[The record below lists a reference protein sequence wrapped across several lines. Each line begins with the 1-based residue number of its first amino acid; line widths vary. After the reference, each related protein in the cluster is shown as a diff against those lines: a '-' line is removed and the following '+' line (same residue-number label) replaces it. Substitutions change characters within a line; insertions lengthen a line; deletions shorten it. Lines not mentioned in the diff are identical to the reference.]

1 LSGGGGGV
9 EENEYKDDE
18 KVLDKFIVKLN
29 GKTEEV
35 DCIVTE
41 SHLVIEAEE
50 VMRLPFSH
58 IVNCDVQYS
67 LPSIE
72 YPGQP
77 LKQHSGTVRLTY
89 LDELNNK
96 QKLSLEMSIGSPYLF
111 KESISRQIAK
121 HIKPMKGNYTDAIL
135 AFFGTFVPI
144 IILTSIAS
152 TQQEMFG
159 YTDLG
164 QIIAWLQLTCWISLV
179 PIAFIFLKM
188 RKGWITLGIAI
199 SFVFSF
205 PITINVI
212 FYGFA

>member
-1 LSGGGGGV
+1 M
-9 EENEYKDDE
+9 EENEHKDNE
-18 KVLDKFIVKLN
+18 KVLDKFEVKLN

-67 LPSIE
+67 LPSIA
-72 YPGQP
+72 YPNQP
-77 LKQHSGTVRLTY
+77 LKQHSGTAKLTY
-89 LDELNNK
+89 LNEFNNR
-96 QKLSLEMSIGSPYLF
+96 QKLSLEMSIESLYLF
-111 KESISRQIAK
+111 KVSINNQIAK
-121 HIKPMKGNYTDAIL
+121 HIKPMKGNYTDAII
-135 AFFGTFVPI
+135 AFFATLVPI
-144 IILTSIAS
+144 IILTSIAN

-164 QIIAWLQLTCWISLV
+164 QIIAWFQLICLISLV

-205 PITINVI
+205 PITVNVI